1 MKGLDGTPYR
11 RYGTEYHIVHLPRRD
26 PVPTTRDRLIDAAFA
41 LFEEK
46 GFEAT
51 TVDDVASRA
60 GVGRTT
66 FFRAFRSKE
75 DAIFPDHTAM
85 LGAVRDRLD
94 TATSSTALVAVTES
108 ARLVLDHYLSE
119 GDRARLRY
127 GLTRSVSALRDREIA
142 SLQQYQDTFRAFI
155 HHWMGSTP
163 DTALRAELMANAVV
177 TAHNHVLRRW
187 LRGTIDA
194 DAAVSEFAAAMD
206 HVGALFDER
215 PQRVGESA
223 LVVLQTTRPLADL
236 MPALRAL
243 AEPAPDPSN
252 GAFPPHP
259 GVTT

>member
-1 MKGLDGTPYR
+1 VL
-11 RYGTEYHIVHLPRRD
+11 
-26 PVPTTRDRLIDAAFA
+26 TTRDRLIDAAFA

-51 TVDDVASRA
+51 TVDDVATRA

-94 TATSSTALVAVTES
+94 TATSSTALVAVTEA
-108 ARLVLDHYLSE
+108 ARLVLSHYLGE

-127 GLTRSVSALRDREIA
+127 GLTRSVPTLRDREIA
-142 SLQQYQDTFRAFI
+142 SLQQYQDTFRTFI
-155 HHWMGSTP
+155 HHWMGGTP

-187 LRGTIDA
+187 LRGTTDA
-194 DAAVSEFAAAMD
+194 HAAASEFATAMD
-206 HVGALFDER
+206 DVVALFDES
-215 PQRVGESA
+215 PQQVGESS
-223 LVVLQTTRPLADL
+223 LVVLQTTRPLSDL

-243 AEPAPDPSN
+243 AEPAPDLPAAVSQLTQESRHE
-252 GAFPPHP
+252 GS
-259 GVTT
+259 